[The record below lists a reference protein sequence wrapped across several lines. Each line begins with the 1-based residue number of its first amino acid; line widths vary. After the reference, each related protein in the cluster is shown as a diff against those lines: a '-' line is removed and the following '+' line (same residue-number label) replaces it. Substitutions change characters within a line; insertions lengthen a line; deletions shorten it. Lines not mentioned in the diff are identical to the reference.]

1 MNYAKATKGKSTQAD
16 FLREI
21 DCQSEVDLGRRLDPE
36 EKALLFSRFPPGLVA
51 SRVNKVHIFKALF
64 FSHFFCFS
72 MAMVH

>member
-21 DCQSEVDLGRRLDPE
+21 DCQSEVDLDRSLDPE

-64 FSHFFCFS
+64 FFS
-72 MAMVH
+72 LFLF